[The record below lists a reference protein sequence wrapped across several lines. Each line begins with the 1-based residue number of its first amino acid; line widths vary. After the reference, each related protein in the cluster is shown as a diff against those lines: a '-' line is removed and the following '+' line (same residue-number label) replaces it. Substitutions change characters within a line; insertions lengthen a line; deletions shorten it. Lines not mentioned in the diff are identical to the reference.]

1 MSRPTAID
9 LFCGAGGLS
18 LGLEQAGFDVVA
30 AVDCD
35 RINCQTHKL
44 NFPNCPAIC
53 KDIAE
58 LTAAEL
64 RQLAGIGEGTIDLV
78 AGSPPCQGFSLIGK
92 RKLNDN
98 RNNLV
103 FHFVRLIAELRPN
116 YFLME
121 NVPGLI
127 MRSRSVSA
135 GESHR
140 KYLDSAIDYLW
151 AAGYVVRSPVVLNA
165 ADYGVPQNRRRL
177 ILIGAKRG
185 CDLSTYP
192 QPIQKMPPSVW
203 DAIADLP
210 EVSNYPE
217 LLDRDWL
224 ETLSRQWIT
233 PPGTYAAAL
242 RWDTDK
248 HFGHVRQFNSNL
260 LTNSQRSRHSLESIA
275 RFAKTPPGQL
285 DPISRFHKLNP
296 FGLAPTLRAGTGS
309 DRGNHTAPRPIHP
322 HQPRCITVREGARL
336 HSFPD
341 WFRFHPTILH
351 GFRQV
356 GNSVPPLLARAIASE
371 IIYALG
377 YFNSSHKL
385 SIS

>member
-1 MSRPTAID
+1 MRPTAID

-30 AVDCD
+30 AVDVD

-44 NFPNCPAIC
+44 NFPHCPAIC

-64 RQLAGIGEGTIDLV
+64 RQLAGIGDRTINLV

-92 RKLNDN
+92 RRLGDD

-103 FHFVRLIAELRPN
+103 FHFVRLVAELRAD
-116 YFLME
+116 YFIME
-121 NVPGLI
+121 NVPGLM
-127 MRSRSVSA
+127 MR
-135 GESHR
+135 SHR
-140 KYLDSAIDYLW
+140 KYLDNAIDYLW
-151 AAGYVVRSPVVLNA
+151 ATGYVVRSPVVLNA

-177 ILIGAKRG
+177 FLIGSRRG
-185 CDLSTYP
+185 LDLPTYSQVVP
-192 QPIQKMPPSVW
+192 KMPPTVW
-203 DAIADLP
+203 EAIADLP
-210 EVSNYPE
+210 EVTNYPE
-217 LLDRDWL
+217 LLERDWL
-224 ETLSRQWIT
+224 EIQSGQWVTL
-233 PPGTYAAAL
+233 PGTYAAQL

-248 HFGHVRQFNSNL
+248 HFGYVRQFNPNL
-260 LTNSQRSRHSLESIA
+260 LTNSQRSIHSPKSIA
-275 RFAKTPPGQL
+275 RFAATPPGRL
-285 DPISRFHKLNP
+285 EPVSHFHKLNP

-322 HQPRCITVREGARL
+322 HQRRCITVREGARL
-336 HSFPD
+336 HSYPD

-371 IIYALG
+371 VIYAMG
-377 YFNSSHKL
+377 YFNISHKL